1 MLYGFNDQWIPME
14 CLCLATNLKPK
25 LVRCQALC
33 LFSGASRSFRVQIDH
48 LPQRIPLWTE
58 FHLCHAQNFVV
69 GNSTH
74 DLFFFGGVL
83 QRAGT
88 SHCRNPA
95 TGGFCLGFGPL
106 NSSKWHS
113 LIIDKAYIKKAT
125 ESVQKGWRLHPR
137 RGDFSLLKH
146 LALQIV
152 TPQKPLALVLSLVV
166 FFEFHLREMALYPFI
181 SGTWLQY
188 NFFAVYTGM
197 DLPYFPYLP
206 YFFGYS
212 PHFASVNPN
221 YI

>member
-1 MLYGFNDQWIPME
+1 MLKISLWAIPHMT
-14 CLCLATNLKPK
+14 C
-25 LVRCQALC
+25 
-33 LFSGASRSFRVQIDH
+33 
-48 LPQRIPLWTE
+48 
-58 FHLCHAQNFVV
+58 
-69 GNSTH
+69 
-74 DLFFFGGVL
+74 FFLGVL

-188 NFFAVYTGM
+188 KFFCSLYGNGSSIFSISSIFFWIFTSFRIRQSQ
-197 DLPYFPYLP
+197 LYLVLVILV
-206 YFFGYS
+206 FGKLI
-212 PHFASVNPN
+212 PWVLT
-221 YI
+221 